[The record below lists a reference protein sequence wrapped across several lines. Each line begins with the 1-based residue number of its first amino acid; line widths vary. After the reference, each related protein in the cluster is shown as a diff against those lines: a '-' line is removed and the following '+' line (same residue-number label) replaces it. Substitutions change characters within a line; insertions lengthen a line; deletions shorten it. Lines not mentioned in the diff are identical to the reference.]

1 MNSSLMPISV
11 SMRRRLIYWLYLVS
25 LLHFLTGLA
34 LPLAAS
40 GAWFSSYHDMI
51 ESAFWHEAVPA
62 GVRQLQV
69 WWLSLFGAT
78 IQSLGLWMLALIRLG
93 DLHRSRF
100 AWSMLCFGLLVWAPQ
115 DMWISYQAG
124 VVLHVWIDLFAVI
137 CLLPPLLM
145 LRWFDRDHQNS

>member
-62 GVRQLQV
+62 GVRPRPAGGQRRGRRRQR
-69 WWLSLFGAT
+69 GRAPC
-78 IQSLGLWMLALIRLG
+78 RLG
-93 DLHRSRF
+93 DVPRDPPH
-100 AWSMLCFGLLVWAPQ
+100 Q
-115 DMWISYQAG
+115 DRVDQG
-124 VVLHVWIDLFAVI
+124 QGGQRRP
-137 CLLPPLLM
+137 LPPDPQ
-145 LRWFDRDHQNS
+145 RAPAQRRHGRYRSPPGASERGGTA